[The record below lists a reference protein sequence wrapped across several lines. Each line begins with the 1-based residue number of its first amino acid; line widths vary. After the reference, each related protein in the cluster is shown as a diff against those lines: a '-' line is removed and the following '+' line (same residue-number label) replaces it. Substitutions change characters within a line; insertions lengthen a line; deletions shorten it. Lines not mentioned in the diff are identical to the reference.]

1 MRSDII
7 KIQKLVGTNHKTK
20 TKIKRLEDKTMLNDW
35 KVWLMLLEMAAWIGG
50 AFYLKARLK
59 RYIYRP
65 VAGN

>member
-1 MRSDII
+1 
-7 KIQKLVGTNHKTK
+7 
-20 TKIKRLEDKTMLNDW
+20 MLNDW